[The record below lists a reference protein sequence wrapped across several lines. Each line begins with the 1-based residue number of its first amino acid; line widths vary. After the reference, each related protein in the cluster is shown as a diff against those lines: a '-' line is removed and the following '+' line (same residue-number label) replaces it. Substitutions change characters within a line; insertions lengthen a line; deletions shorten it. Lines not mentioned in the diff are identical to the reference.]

1 MVPASTPDASTAD
14 GSVDGVAWHADPDP
28 RPQTLL
34 RYAGVGLFGGVALCA
49 LALLAFVTVSTLA
62 GGGDADALV
71 LFATLLLVGGPFS
84 LLYLW
89 VAAGVAGTDRLR
101 EILFDAYPAA
111 GDFSLRRALVASV
124 VTAVGL
130 VAALRVAAPLVP
142 AYLVALVLGRMVVA
156 ARHSVGELDPE
167 TGTLVLERSRRHEF
181 DVAGLSSVRHRRIGD
196 YVVCWLGYDT
206 GGLRNPHLL
215 VVPADAFPAVETALD
230 RLAAA
235 ETDATSTSRAAR
247 GALVALGL
255 LFLGVAA
262 AVALLARGE
271 AAAPAVAYGVLV
283 LGGLGAL
290 LVALAWAA

>member
-1 MVPASTPDASTAD
+1 
-14 GSVDGVAWHADPDP
+14 
-28 RPQTLL
+28 
-34 RYAGVGLFGGVALCA
+34 VGLFGGVALCA
-49 LALLAFVTVSTLA
+49 LALLAFVAVSTLA

-101 EILFDAYPAA
+101 EMLFDAYPAA

-156 ARHSVGELDPE
+156 ARHSAGELDPE
-167 TGTLVLERSRRHEF
+167 AGALVLERSRRHEF
-181 DVAGLSSVRHRRIGD
+181 DVAGLSSVRHGRIGD
-196 YVVCWLGYDT
+196 YVVCWLGYDV

-215 VVPADAFPAVETALD
+215 VVPADDFPAVETALD
-230 RLAAA
+230 RLTAA

-271 AAAPAVAYGVLV
+271 GAAPVVAYGVLV
-283 LGGLGAL
+283 LGGLGAF
-290 LVALAWAA
+290 LVALAWAS